1 MLLCA
6 FSSEAPEAVGAP
18 IVGQESAFGCF
29 AQDETL
35 ASAGVSA
42 ARERESEAA
51 ARPMTM
57 VLVKGDSPSLEQWR
71 SRYASPI
78 ASKRP
83 FRPVFCHASARS
95 EDVSRTRFAAA
106 PIAADGLKPRRDGR
120 A

>member
-6 FSSEAPEAVGAP
+6 FSSEAPETVGAP
-18 IVGQESAFGCF
+18 IVGQLSAFGCF
-29 AQDETL
+29 AQDETS

-42 ARERESEAA
+42 ARESEAA

-57 VLVKGDSPSLEQWR
+57 VLVMGDSPSLEQWR
-71 SRYASPI
+71 SRYASPT

-83 FRPVFCHASARS
+83 FRPVFCHARGRR
-95 EDVSRTRFAAA
+95 EDVSR
-106 PIAADGLKPRRDGR
+106 RDSPQRQLPQKVAKG

>member
-42 ARERESEAA
+42 ARERERGCGEAYDNGSGQGGFSF
-51 ARPMTM
+51 T
-57 VLVKGDSPSLEQWR
+57 
-71 SRYASPI
+71 
-78 ASKRP
+78 
-83 FRPVFCHASARS
+83 
-95 EDVSRTRFAAA
+95 
-106 PIAADGLKPRRDGR
+106 
-120 A
+120 